1 MSKKVWWM
9 AALSLM
15 AAGSADAEI
24 IKGVLFI
31 RGAEMS

>member
-1 MSKKVWWM
+1 MSKNVLYVLG
-9 AALSLM
+9 LSLL